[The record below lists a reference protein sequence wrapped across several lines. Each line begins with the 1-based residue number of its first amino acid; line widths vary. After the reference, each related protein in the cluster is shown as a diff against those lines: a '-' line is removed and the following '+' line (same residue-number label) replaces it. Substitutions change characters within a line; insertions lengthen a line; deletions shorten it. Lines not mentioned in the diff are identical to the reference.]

1 MTKHTLKLLQGE
13 HCKIFEVYMYFNII
27 NESVY
32 VHKMVKPKFLAVAD
46 ELFECLTI
54 LWGWRLK
61 DW

>member
-1 MTKHTLKLLQGE
+1 MTKHTLKHLQRK

-54 LWGWRLK
+54 LWG
-61 DW
+61 